1 MSDLRD
7 WLRRHKLD
15 PLADTLA
22 ANDIDLDILPD
33 LTEADLE
40 RLGLSL
46 GNRRRLLKAI
56 AEGAASPPAAEPQ
69 PEAASAAERRQVTV
83 LFCDLAG
90 STALA
95 AATDPEI
102 LGGLIRRYQD
112 AAAGAIGRFGGFVAK
127 FMGDG
132 VLAYFGFPHAFENAA
147 ERAVHA
153 AMAMLAETGR
163 IGLPDGTPL
172 QARIGIATGLVVV
185 GELIGEGIA
194 QERTIVGE
202 TPNLAA
208 RLQALAAPDTILVSE
223 ATQHLLGGSFD
234 LEASGPHD
242 LKGIAAPVTA
252 WRVLGEAAVESRFAA
267 SRHADM
273 PLIGRGH
280 EIGLLLERWSRARAG
295 EGQIVT
301 IIGEAGI
308 GKSRLVEALQDQIA
322 GAPHARIHL
331 QCSAYHTD
339 SALYPMI
346 QSLARAARFAPDD
359 APEAK
364 LAKLAAL
371 FPAAGLPLVAELMSL
386 PAEPSPLTPAQR
398 KAATLTLL
406 VEEVLRLAE
415 AAPLLLILEDAHWVD
430 ATTLELMTRL
440 ADSIGAAPVMAIV
453 SARPDF
459 VAPWQARPHST
470 LLALGRLGRAD
481 CAALIAGVAAAHGL
495 PTNTVEAII
504 AKTDGVP
511 LFLEEL
517 TRSVLEAAG
526 DDAAAVPATL
536 KDSLMARLDRL
547 GEAREVAQLASVI
560 GRQFTFALLDAVAP
574 KSGEL
579 EAALAKLIAA
589 GIVFPQGSGVERGY
603 SFKHALT
610 RDAAYESLLLT
621 RRRDWHARIARAL
634 EARFPEIAANEPE
647 VLAQHFAAAGLAAEA
662 YDYRLKAGDRA
673 TARSAYQEAIAHYT
687 AGIAEAKKLP
697 DADGRRRELT
707 LLLKLGPAY
716 TVVSGAQS
724 ADCERIYRRAAEIGE
739 ALKEHVSTYRAKWGL
754 WLNANI
760 GRKTAQARDRAAEL
774 TALARQSAD
783 DELLL
788 EAYHCGW
795 STAFFRGDLVT
806 TRDWCRIGTETY
818 DIGRHRHLGPAFGG
832 HDPGVC
838 AHACN
843 AMALSI
849 VGDRDQAVASAARAL
864 MLGEALDHPFSFAHA
879 LYNTAVMHQ
888 LGGDRERAEEIAE
901 QMIALAE
908 KYGFQSYLSGAR
920 LIRAWAGAAAGSSD
934 AIALVER
941 SIEQTVAVGPTAQQY
956 FGIAGEVMMGGG
968 RYRDAL
974 AFLVRGIEANEERDV
989 GFYIAEIHRL
999 RGLCLLALDRANK
1012 AESDAAFR
1020 TALAVANS
1028 QGAFLFARR
1037 AEAALREL

>member
-1 MSDLRD
+1 
-7 WLRRHKLD
+7 
-15 PLADTLA
+15 
-22 ANDIDLDILPD
+22 
-33 LTEADLE
+33 
-40 RLGLSL
+40 
-46 GNRRRLLKAI
+46 
-56 AEGAASPPAAEPQ
+56 
-69 PEAASAAERRQVTV
+69 
-83 LFCDLAG
+83 
-90 STALA
+90 
-95 AATDPEI
+95 
-102 LGGLIRRYQD
+102 
-112 AAAGAIGRFGGFVAK
+112 
-127 FMGDG
+127 
-132 VLAYFGFPHAFENAA
+132 
-147 ERAVHA
+147 
-153 AMAMLAETGR
+153 
-163 IGLPDGTPL
+163 
-172 QARIGIATGLVVV
+172 
-185 GELIGEGIA
+185 
-194 QERTIVGE
+194 
-202 TPNLAA
+202 
-208 RLQALAAPDTILVSE
+208 
-223 ATQHLLGGSFD
+223 
-234 LEASGPHD
+234 
-242 LKGIAAPVTA
+242 
-252 WRVLGEAAVESRFAA
+252 
-267 SRHADM
+267 
-273 PLIGRGH
+273 
-280 EIGLLLERWSRARAG
+280 
-295 EGQIVT
+295 
-301 IIGEAGI
+301 
-308 GKSRLVEALQDQIA
+308 
-322 GAPHARIHL
+322 PHARIHL

-1012 AESDAAFR
+1012 GEADAAFR